1 FKRLDGPLAVDDAQD
16 IVVLVLPGRTPGEH
30 GVLNTHHHR
39 VVAVLAV
46 DGHTVQALLGAG
58 EEPGDVEELL
68 VVLRHI
74 ERIAVLFLKRGHL
87 LGVLE
92 QVTAVS
98 PTVGVTLGGVGPVR
112 ARAGGVFSVV
122 GQRGGRDRIGNA
134 GAGQEL
140 GQVHVVAL
148 GRAGTEPLAVTNDD
162 IPATATG
169 A

>member
-1 FKRLDGPLAVDDAQD
+1 
-16 IVVLVLPGRTPGEH
+16 
-30 GVLNTHHHR
+30 
-39 VVAVLAV
+39 
-46 DGHTVQALLGAG
+46 
-58 EEPGDVEELL
+58 
-68 VVLRHI
+68 
-74 ERIAVLFLKRGHL
+74 
-87 LGVLE
+87 

-162 IPATATG
+162 IPAIATG
-169 A
+169 GHLGEAAILERGPGLLDDVHLDAGLGT